1 MGWINEIKT
10 LNSTYIVRTILDSV
24 IYSGVPLFV
33 MLSGALLLGKKEP
46 IRDFF
51 PKG

>member
-1 MGWINEIKT
+1 MGWINEIQT

-33 MLSGALLLGKKEP
+33 MLSGALLLGKKGTYSC
-46 IRDFF
+46 FF